1 MDINEA
7 KKFIQDKIVT
17 DKLTQKVRTV
27 IKEKKWEKQDIKE
40 GFKDS
45 FKPLIKPQVKLNETI
60 EKTNKEYNEKIEDIK
75 EQQLALTEG
84 LVANRL
90 ALTQGLEAIKAL
102 MPPEFYEGDSEYGD
116 DDFMSPTGEKEDWQF
131 PPPED
136 KDQKQKEP
144 DSKEPPTK
152 GPVIN
157 LEQNFSKN
165 DLKFL
170 DYKDFIRPSNF
181 LKKNRGELKETL
193 DNVNKEIRMNNGTI
207 AGLKR
212 KKNPTKEDK
221 NLIKNAEN
229 NKLILKNY
237 KDVLSTFINSMQ
249 YQTGSGVYFNNPN
262 KLLDRL
268 ELLAGSILAGN
279 NGVIPEFT
287 QLIHYLNQIN
297 VISKKQVNNLL
308 KNYIGIT

>member
-7 KKFIQDKIVT
+7 KKFIQDKIAT
-17 DKLTQKVRTV
+17 GKLTQKIRNT

-40 GFKDS
+40 GFKES

-60 EKTNKEYNEKIEDIK
+60 EKTNKENNEKIEEIK

-102 MPPEFYEGDSEYGD
+102 MPPEFYEGDSED
-116 DDFMSPTGEKEDWQF
+116 DDDTFMSPTGEKEDWQF

-136 KDQKQKEP
+136 KEP
-144 DSKEPPTK
+144 KSTEPPQTK
-152 GPVIN
+152 GPVVN
-157 LEQNFSKN
+157 LEQNFSEN

-170 DYKDFIRPSNF
+170 DFKNLVRPINF
-181 LKKNRGELKETL
+181 FKKNRGELKEILST
-193 DNVNKEIRMNNGTI
+193 VNKEIKFNNGTI
-207 AGLKR
+207 VGLKR
-212 KKNPTKEDK
+212 KKNPTKENK
-221 NLIKNAEN
+221 NLLKNFEN
-229 NKLILKNY
+229 QKLILKNY
-237 KDVLSTFINSMQ
+237 KHVLSTFINSLE
-249 YQTGSGVYFNNPN
+249 YQMGSGVYFNNPH

-268 ELLAGSILAGN
+268 ELLAGSLLAGN

-287 QLIHYLNQIN
+287 QLIHYLNQMN
-297 VISKKQVNNLL
+297 VISKKQLNNLL